1 MNININLFHGIILN
15 SGTCY
20 EFDVNARTDSQK
32 TPLVTF
38 SQYLRYYQKKVPG
51 PGGELKDGVASIGH
65 SLTWGRKDDAFVIG
79 APNFN
84 LGNPH
89 GTKKTDSGTFKDQR
103 FGGFGNILRFGIV
116 SERGA
121 PKIALGKRVLMNPSK
136 GREKNAFRQNLKK
149 EIKDAEQGTPALY
162 LGWAVITG
170 KMMNF
175 YMIFISYNEIRIF

>member
-89 GTKKTDSGTFKDQR
+89 GTTKTRHGTLKDQR
-103 FGGFGNILRFGIV
+103 YGGYGNILRFGKV
-116 SERGA
+116 SGREA
-121 PKIALGKRVLMNPSK
+121 QQITQNKRVLMNPSK
-136 GREKNAFRQNLKK
+136 GRGSSSAFYEILKK
-149 EIKDAEQGTPALY
+149 EVKDLDQFTPAHY
-162 LGWAVITG
+162 LGWSVITG
-170 KMMNF
+170 KVRKN
-175 YMIFISYNEIRIF
+175 RIFRAF